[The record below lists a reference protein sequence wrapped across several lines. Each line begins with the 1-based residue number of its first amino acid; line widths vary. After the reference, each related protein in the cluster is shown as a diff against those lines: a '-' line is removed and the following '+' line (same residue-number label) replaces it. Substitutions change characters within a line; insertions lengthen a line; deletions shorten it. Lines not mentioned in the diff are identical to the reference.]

1 MLADPQ
7 SVTPPTL
14 GAQSLPRVGGGPTPT
29 SSVYRKSDGTML
41 LTISHSYGKR
51 NRHVARVDFS
61 KIAADPLISA
71 QNIKYSMSA
80 YLVIDE
86 PITGFSRAECA
97 DIANGLI
104 AYLAASTYAKV
115 TNIVGGES

>member
-14 GAQSLPRVGGGPTPT
+14 GAQSLPAVSRGVNT
-29 SSVYRKSDGTML
+29 STYRKTDGTFEL
-41 LTISHSYGKR
+41 KIEHSYGKR
-51 NRHVARVDFS
+51 NRHVARVNFS

>member
-7 SVTPPTL
+7 TVTPPTL
-14 GAQSLPRVGGGPTPT
+14 GAQSLPTVGRGVNT
-29 SSVYRKSDGTML
+29 SSYKTSDGTFG

-51 NRHVARVDFS
+51 NRHVCRVDYS
-61 KIAADPLISA
+61 KVAADPLISA

-86 PITGFSRAECA
+86 PITGFTRAQCA

-104 AYLAASTYAKV
+104 AYLAATTYAKV